1 LGAIVCPMC
10 LGNDVY
16 ASHRR
21 GLLERGPLTWVGLL
35 PFRCSQCQK
44 RFFRF
49 ALRDPRRRHRD
60 EVNPPGMDRP
70 RPPRW
75 NAGGRATLTLCG
87 PGQAGSVIQG
97 TVENASLMGM
107 RVRLPVA
114 LEEGSEVIVAP
125 EREAPHRGTVR
136 WRRPKE
142 EGGILHGIQFNIP
155 VKQHTAYAK
164 SLRRARIR
172 QALRRSLMILIGV
185 LLMAVA
191 AYGLVWLLEA
201 MRQYDPKYYEP
212 KDIERYQYQGGQGP
226 PKETW
231 RP

>member
-1 LGAIVCPMC
+1 MICPIC
-10 LGNDVY
+10 LGSDVY

-21 GLLERGPLTWVGLL
+21 GLFERGPLSWIGLL

-60 EVNPPGMDRP
+60 DVNPPEMDRP

-75 NAGGRATLTLCG
+75 SAGGRATLTLCG
-87 PGQAGSVIQG
+87 PGQAGFVIQG

-114 LEEGSEVIVAP
+114 LEEGSQVIVAP

-136 WRRPKE
+136 WRRPTE
-142 EGGILHGIQFNIP
+142 EAGILHGIQFEIP
-155 VKQHTAYAK
+155 VKRHTAYAR
-164 SLRRARIR
+164 SLRRARFR
-172 QALRRSLMILIGV
+172 QALRRGLMILIGV
-185 LLMAVA
+185 LCMAVA

-201 MRQYDPKYYEP
+201 MRQYNPNYYEP
-212 KDIERYQYQGGQGP
+212 KDIERYLYQGGQGA
-226 PKETW
+226 PKETG